1 MVEAYLGEVRFFPFT
16 KVPRGWVRAEGQ
28 ELTVMG
34 NQALFALIGNIYG
47 GDGKVKFKL
56 PDLRSRVPLG
66 LGEALSGKEY
76 ELGEMGGNETVAL
89 TDKTMPAHRHPIAA
103 STDVGKTAKA
113 KDATIAAV
121 DNDGMTPPN
130 DRLLY
135 TKSFKTADLVS
146 LNQASLSSAG
156 GSGDHPNMQ
165 PFAVGSYC
173 ICTSGLWPE
182 RW

>member
-1 MVEAYLGEVRFFPFT
+1 MAEAYLGEIRFFPFK

-34 NQALFALIGNIYG
+34 NQALFALIGTLYG

-56 PDLRSRVPLG
+56 PDLRSRVPIG
-66 LGEALSGKEY
+66 LGKVPSGKEY
-76 ELGEMGGNETVAL
+76 ELGKMGGEDSVAL
-89 TDKTMPAHRHPIAA
+89 TDQTMPAHFHYLAA
-103 STDVGKTAKA
+103 STDVGKTAQA
-113 KDATIAAV
+113 TGATIAAV

-135 TKSFKTADLVS
+135 TTSFNTADLVS
-146 LNQASLSSAG
+146 LNQASLSYVG
-156 GSGDHPNMQ
+156 GSLDHPNMQ

-182 RW
+182 RP